1 MIANPFSKSRIYILP
16 INNLNKN
23 YFRFNKVTLT
33 NQNERKST
41 SQVEGKEGVAATA
54 PKYRL

>member
-1 MIANPFSKSRIYILP
+1 LP
-16 INNLNKN
+16 KNNLNKN